1 MEKKETVR
9 GGGANKQQ
17 QQEEEEV
24 NTIKTGGVMRAKR
37 VKIGEEAITT
47 TTAVLCLQAAAT

>member
-1 MEKKETVR
+1 VEKEETVR

-17 QQEEEEV
+17 QEEEV
-24 NTIKTGGVMRAKR
+24 NTIKTGGVMGAKR

-47 TTAVLCLQAAAT
+47 TTAVLCLQAVAT